1 MLVQRRK
8 NYERSNLDEL
18 KSLAE
23 AADYNV
29 VGHVEQLRRPDAG
42 FQIGKGKAGEL
53 AELVDEVNAERVIFD
68 NELKPIQSYN
78 LAKVVGV
85 EIIDRFQLILEIFS
99 KRASTNEAHLQ
110 IRLARLRHQLP
121 RAREM
126 VRLARMGERPGFLGL
141 GTFEVDVYNE
151 EIKRQIHS
159 IRREL
164 KKIRVQRGLHRVR
177 RTELGFPL
185 ISLAGY
191 TSAGKTTLFNFL
203 TGAAKSVNLGI
214 FTTLTT
220 TTRAVDLD
228 VGRVLVTDTVGF
240 IDRLPLTLVEAF
252 HSTLEETILSDA
264 IILLVDFHES
274 LDEIQRKLSYSLE
287 VLNEIG
293 AGGIPTVTALN
304 KIDLLTENE
313 LEERFDRVEE
323 LAPNPIL
330 ISAVKGTNLEELK
343 RLVSS
348 EIGDV
353 STTVFSL
360 PLTEESLSFISEL
373 HSQVNSVETVYNNE
387 EVVIKVTAFR
397 WLIEGIE
404 GKVKR
409 LHGKLAS

>member
-1 MLVQRRK
+1 
-8 NYERSNLDEL
+8 L

-23 AADYNV
+23 AAGYTV

-53 AELVDEVNAERVIFD
+53 AELVEGVNAERVIFD

-99 KRASTNEAHLQ
+99 KRASTKEAHLQ

-126 VRLARMGERPGFLGL
+126 VRRARMGERPGYLGL

-159 IRREL
+159 IRQEL
-164 KKIRVQRGLHRVR
+164 KKIRAQRSLHRVR

-191 TSAGKTTLFNFL
+191 TSAGKTTLFNVL
-203 TGAAKSVNLGI
+203 TGADKSVNLGI

-220 TTRAVDLD
+220 TTRSVDLD

-304 KIDLLTENE
+304 KIDLLTQNE
-313 LEERFDRVEE
+313 LEERFAHVVG

-343 RLVSS
+343 SKVSS

-353 STTVFSL
+353 LTTVFSL
-360 PLTEESLSFISEL
+360 PLTEESLSFISKL
-373 HSQVNSVETVYNNE
+373 HSQVNSIETVYKNE

-404 GKVKR
+404 VKVVRLNGKIVAG
-409 LHGKLAS
+409 LQSASSN

>member
-1 MLVQRRK
+1 
-8 NYERSNLDEL
+8 L

-23 AADYNV
+23 AAGYTV
-29 VGHVEQLRRPDAG
+29 EGYIEQLRRPDAG
-42 FQIGKGKAGEL
+42 FQIGKGKANEL
-53 AELVDEVNAERVIFD
+53 AELVEEVNAERVIFD

-85 EIIDRFQLILEIFS
+85 EVIDRFQLILEIFS
-99 KRASTNEAHLQ
+99 KRASTNEARLQ

-141 GTFEVDVYNE
+141 GTFEVDIYYD

-159 IRREL
+159 IRQEL
-164 KKIRVQRGLHRVR
+164 KRIRAHRSLHRVR

-185 ISLAGY
+185 VSLAGY
-191 TSAGKTTLFNFL
+191 TSAGKTTLFNIL

-220 TTRAVDLD
+220 TTRSVDLD

-252 HSTLEETILSDA
+252 HSTLEETILSDV

-274 LDEIQRKLSYSLE
+274 LNEIQRKLSYSLE

-293 AGGIPTVTALN
+293 AGGIPIVTALN
-304 KIDLLTENE
+304 KIDLLTQNE
-313 LEERFDRVEE
+313 LEKRFSHVAE

-330 ISAVKGTNLEELK
+330 ISAVKGINLEELK
-343 RLVSS
+343 RKLSS

-353 STTVFSL
+353 LTTVFSL
-360 PLTEESLSFISEL
+360 PLTEESLSFISKL
-373 HSQVNSVETVYNNE
+373 HSQVNSIETVYKNE

-397 WLIEGIE
+397 WIIEGIE
-404 GKVKR
+404 GKVMR
-409 LHGKLAS
+409 LNGKIVAGLQSASSS

>member
-1 MLVQRRK
+1 M
-8 NYERSNLDEL
+8 
-18 KSLAE
+18 
-23 AADYNV
+23 

-53 AELVDEVNAERVIFD
+53 AELVEGVNAERVIFD

-99 KRASTNEAHLQ
+99 KRASTKEAHLQ

-126 VRLARMGERPGFLGL
+126 VRLARMGERPGYLGL

-159 IRREL
+159 IRQEL
-164 KKIRVQRGLHRVR
+164 KKIRAQRSLHRVR

-191 TSAGKTTLFNFL
+191 TSAGKTTLFNVL
-203 TGAAKSVNLGI
+203 TGADKSVNLGI

-220 TTRAVDLD
+220 TTRSVDLD

-304 KIDLLTENE
+304 KIDLLTQNE
-313 LEERFDRVEE
+313 LEERFAHVVG

-343 RLVSS
+343 RKLSS

-353 STTVFSL
+353 LTTVFSL
-360 PLTEESLSFISEL
+360 PLTKESLSFISKL
-373 HSQVNSVETVYNNE
+373 HSQVNSIETAYKNE
-387 EVVIKVTAFR
+387 EVVIKVSAFR

-404 GKVKR
+404 GKVVR
-409 LHGKLAS
+409 LNGKIVAGLQSASSN

>member
-1 MLVQRRK
+1 M
-8 NYERSNLDEL
+8 
-18 KSLAE
+18 A
-23 AADYNV
+23 
-29 VGHVEQLRRPDAG
+29 GHVEQTRRPDAG
-42 FQIGKGKAGEL
+42 FQIGRGKAGEL
-53 AELVDEVNAERVIFD
+53 AELVEEVNAERVIFD

-78 LAKVVGV
+78 LAKVVGIEV
-85 EIIDRFQLILEIFS
+85 IDRFQLILEIFS

-126 VRLARMGERPGFLGL
+126 VRLTRMGERPGYLGL
-141 GTFEVDVYNE
+141 GTHGVDVYSN

-164 KKIRVQRGLHRVR
+164 KRIRAQRSLHRVR
-177 RTELGFPL
+177 RTESGFPL
-185 ISLAGY
+185 VSLAGY
-191 TSAGKTTLFNFL
+191 TSAGKTTLFNVL

-220 TTRAVDLD
+220 TTRSIDLD
-228 VGRVLVTDTVGF
+228 VGRVLITDTVGF
-240 IDRLPLTLVEAF
+240 IDRLPLALVEAF

-274 LDEIQRKLSYSLE
+274 LDEIKRKLSCSLE

-293 AGGIPTVTALN
+293 AGGIPIVTALN
-304 KIDLLTENE
+304 KIDLLTQTE
-313 LEERFDRVEE
+313 LEERLNNIME
-323 LAPNPIL
+323 LAPNPIP

-343 RLVSS
+343 RKLSNEV
-348 EIGDV
+348 GDV
-353 STTVFSL
+353 LTIVVSL

-373 HSQVNSVETVYNNE
+373 HGKVNSIKTVYKNE

-397 WLIEGIE
+397 WLVEGVE

-409 LHGKLAS
+409 LNGKVVAGLQLASST

>member
-1 MLVQRRK
+1 MGQI
-8 NYERSNLDEL
+8 
-18 KSLAE
+18 
-23 AADYNV
+23 
-29 VGHVEQLRRPDAG
+29 EQIRRPDAG

-53 AELVDEVNAERVIFD
+53 AQLVDEVNAERVIFD

-78 LAKVVGV
+78 LAKAVGV

-99 KRASTNEAHLQ
+99 KRASTKEAHLQ

-159 IRREL
+159 IRQEL
-164 KKIRVQRGLHRVR
+164 KKVRAQRGLHRVR

-185 ISLAGY
+185 VSLAGY

-220 TTRAVDLD
+220 TTRSVDLD

-264 IILLVDFHES
+264 IILLVDFHEA

-304 KIDLLTENE
+304 KIDLLTKNE
-313 LEERFDRVEE
+313 LEERFNQVVE
-323 LAPNPIL
+323 LAPNPIP

-343 RLVSS
+343 HKVSS

-353 STTVFSL
+353 STTAFSL

-373 HSQVNSVETVYNNE
+373 HSQVNSVETLYKNE

-409 LHGKLAS
+409 LNGKPAS

>member
-1 MLVQRRK
+1 
-8 NYERSNLDEL
+8 L

-23 AADYNV
+23 AAGYTV
-29 VGHVEQLRRPDAG
+29 VGCVEQTRRPDAG

-53 AELVDEVNAERVIFD
+53 AELVEGENAERVIFD

-126 VRLARMGERPGFLGL
+126 VRLARMGERPGYLGR
-141 GTFEVDVYNE
+141 GTFEVDVYYE
-151 EIKRQIHS
+151 EIKRQIQS
-159 IRREL
+159 IRQEL
-164 KKIRVQRGLHRVR
+164 KRIRAQRSLHRVR

-185 ISLAGY
+185 VSLAGY
-191 TSAGKTTLFNFL
+191 TSAGKTTLFNVL
-203 TGAAKSVNLGI
+203 TGAAKSVNLGV

-220 TTRAVDLD
+220 TTRYVDFD

-274 LDEIQRKLSYSLE
+274 LDEIQRKLSCSLE

-293 AGGIPTVTALN
+293 AGSIPIVTALN
-304 KIDLLTENE
+304 KIDLLTQNE

-330 ISAVKGTNLEELK
+330 VSAVKGINLEELK
-343 RLVSS
+343 RKVSS

-353 STTVFSL
+353 STAVFSL
-360 PLTEESLSFISEL
+360 PMTEESLSFISEL
-373 HSQVNSVETVYNNE
+373 YDQVNSLETVYKKE

-397 WLIEGIE
+397 WLVEGIE
-404 GKVKR
+404 GKVER
-409 LHGKLAS
+409 LNGKLAKSTSSL

>member
-1 MLVQRRK
+1 
-8 NYERSNLDEL
+8 L

-53 AELVDEVNAERVIFD
+53 AQLVDEVNAERVIFD

-110 IRLARLRHQLP
+110 IRLAKLRHQLP

-159 IRREL
+159 IRQEL
-164 KKIRVQRGLHRVR
+164 KKIRAQRGLHRVR

-191 TSAGKTTLFNFL
+191 TSAGKTTLFNFM

-220 TTRAVDLD
+220 TTRSVDLD

-293 AGGIPTVTALN
+293 AGAIPTITALN

-313 LEERFDRVEE
+313 LEERFDQVVE

-343 RLVSS
+343 RKVSS

-353 STTVFSL
+353 STTIFSL

-373 HSQVNSVETVYNNE
+373 HSHINSIETAYKNA

-404 GKVKR
+404 GKVER
-409 LHGKLAS
+409 LNGKLAS

>member
-1 MLVQRRK
+1 M
-8 NYERSNLDEL
+8 
-18 KSLAE
+18 
-23 AADYNV
+23 

-164 KKIRVQRGLHRVR
+164 KKIRAQRGLHRVR

-343 RLVSS
+343 RIVSS

-373 HSQVNSVETVYNNE
+373 HSQVNSVETVYKNE

>member
-1 MLVQRRK
+1 M
-8 NYERSNLDEL
+8 
-18 KSLAE
+18 A
-23 AADYNV
+23 
-29 VGHVEQLRRPDAG
+29 GHVEQTRRPDAG
-42 FQIGKGKAGEL
+42 FQIGRGKAGEL
-53 AELVDEVNAERVIFD
+53 AELVEEVNAERVIFD

-78 LAKVVGV
+78 LAKVVGIEV
-85 EIIDRFQLILEIFS
+85 IDRFQLILEIFS

-126 VRLARMGERPGFLGL
+126 VRLTRMGERPGYLGL
-141 GTFEVDVYNE
+141 GTHGVDVYSN

-164 KKIRVQRGLHRVR
+164 KRIRAQRSLHRVR
-177 RTELGFPL
+177 RTESGFPL
-185 ISLAGY
+185 VSLAGY
-191 TSAGKTTLFNFL
+191 TSAGKTTLFNVL

-220 TTRAVDLD
+220 TTRSIDLD
-228 VGRVLVTDTVGF
+228 VGRVLITDTVGF
-240 IDRLPLTLVEAF
+240 IDRLPLALVEAF

-274 LDEIQRKLSYSLE
+274 LDEIKRKLSCSLE

-293 AGGIPTVTALN
+293 AGGIPIVTALN
-304 KIDLLTENE
+304 KIDLLTQNE
-313 LEERFDRVEE
+313 LEERLNYIME

-330 ISAVKGTNLEELK
+330 ISAVKGTNLEGLK
-343 RLVSS
+343 RKLSNEV
-348 EIGDV
+348 GDV
-353 STTVFSL
+353 LTIVFSL

-373 HSQVNSVETVYNNE
+373 HGKVNSIETVYKNE

-397 WLIEGIE
+397 WLVEGVE
-404 GKVKR
+404 WKVERLNGKVVAG
-409 LHGKLAS
+409 LQPASST

>member
-1 MLVQRRK
+1 
-8 NYERSNLDEL
+8 L

-53 AELVDEVNAERVIFD
+53 AQLVDEVNAERVIFD

-110 IRLARLRHQLP
+110 IRLAKLRHQLP

-159 IRREL
+159 IRQEL
-164 KKIRVQRGLHRVR
+164 KKIRAQRGLHRVR

-191 TSAGKTTLFNFL
+191 TSAGKTTLFNFM

-220 TTRAVDLD
+220 TTRSVDLD

-293 AGGIPTVTALN
+293 AGAIPTITALN

-313 LEERFDRVEE
+313 LEERFDQVVE

-343 RLVSS
+343 RKVSS

-353 STTVFSL
+353 STTIFSL

-373 HSQVNSVETVYNNE
+373 HSHINSIETAYKNA

-404 GKVKR
+404 GKVER
-409 LHGKLAS
+409 LNGKLAKSASSP

>member
-1 MLVQRRK
+1 M
-8 NYERSNLDEL
+8 

-29 VGHVEQLRRPDAG
+29 MGHVEQLRRPDAG
-42 FQIGKGKAGEL
+42 FQIGKGKADEL
-53 AELVDEVNAERVIFD
+53 AKLVAEVNAERVIFD

-164 KKIRVQRGLHRVR
+164 KKIRAQRGLHRVR

-203 TGAAKSVNLGI
+203 TGAAKPVNLGI

-343 RLVSS
+343 RIVSS

-353 STTVFSL
+353 STNVFSL

-397 WLIEGIE
+397 WLVEGIE

-409 LHGKLAS
+409 LHGKQAS

>member
-1 MLVQRRK
+1 
-8 NYERSNLDEL
+8 L

-29 VGHVEQLRRPDAG
+29 VGHVEQIRRPDAG
-42 FQIGKGKAGEL
+42 FQIGKGKADEL

-141 GTFEVDVYNE
+141 GTFQVDVYNE

-159 IRREL
+159 IRQEL
-164 KKIRVQRGLHRVR
+164 KKIRAQRGLHRVR

-293 AGGIPTVTALN
+293 AGGIPTVTAFN

-313 LEERFDRVEE
+313 LKARFDRVVE

-343 RLVSS
+343 HLVAS

-360 PLTEESLSFISEL
+360 PLTEASLSFISEL

-387 EVVIKVTAFR
+387 AVEIKVTAFR
-397 WLIEGIE
+397 WLIDGIE

-409 LHGKLAS
+409 LHGRLAS

>member
-1 MLVQRRK
+1 M
-8 NYERSNLDEL
+8 

-29 VGHVEQLRRPDAG
+29 VGQIEQIRRPDAG

-53 AELVDEVNAERVIFD
+53 AQLVEEVTAERVIFD

-85 EIIDRFQLILEIFS
+85 EVIDRFQLILEIFS
-99 KRASTNEAHLQ
+99 RRASTNEAHLQ

-141 GTFEVDVYNE
+141 GTFEVDVYIE

-159 IRREL
+159 IQQEL
-164 KKIRVQRGLHRVR
+164 KKIRAQRKLHRVR

-191 TSAGKTTLFNFL
+191 TSAGKTTLFNVL

-220 TTRAVDLD
+220 TTRSVDLD

-252 HSTLEETILSDA
+252 HSTLEETIQSDA
-264 IILLVDFHES
+264 IILLVDFHEA

-304 KIDLLTENE
+304 KIDLLTKNE
-313 LEERFDRVEE
+313 LEERFNQVVE
-323 LAPNPIL
+323 LAPNPIP
-330 ISAVKGTNLEELK
+330 ISAVKGTNLEDLK
-343 RLVSS
+343 HKVSS
-348 EIGDV
+348 EIGDI
-353 STTVFSL
+353 STTIFSL

-373 HSQVNSVETVYNNE
+373 HRQVNSVETVYKNK

-409 LHGKLAS
+409 LNGKPAS

>member
-1 MLVQRRK
+1 
-8 NYERSNLDEL
+8 L

-29 VGHVEQLRRPDAG
+29 VGHVEQIRQPDAG
-42 FQIGKGKAGEL
+42 FQIGKGKADEL

-141 GTFEVDVYNE
+141 GTFQVDVYNE

-159 IRREL
+159 IRQEL
-164 KKIRVQRGLHRVR
+164 KKIRAQRGLHRVR

-293 AGGIPTVTALN
+293 AGGIPTVTAFN

-313 LEERFDRVEE
+313 LKARFDRVVE

-343 RLVSS
+343 HLVAS

-360 PLTEESLSFISEL
+360 PLTEASLSFISEL

-387 EVVIKVTAFR
+387 AVEIKVTAFR
-397 WLIEGIE
+397 WLIDGIE

-409 LHGKLAS
+409 LHGRLAS

>member
-1 MLVQRRK
+1 V
-8 NYERSNLDEL
+8 
-18 KSLAE
+18 A
-23 AADYNV
+23 
-29 VGHVEQLRRPDAG
+29 GHVEQTRRPDAG
-42 FQIGKGKAGEL
+42 FQIGRGKAGEL
-53 AELVDEVNAERVIFD
+53 AELVEEVNAERVIFD

-78 LAKVVGV
+78 LAKVVGIEV
-85 EIIDRFQLILEIFS
+85 IDRFQLILEIFS

-126 VRLARMGERPGFLGL
+126 VRLTRMGERPGYLGL
-141 GTFEVDVYNE
+141 GTHGVDVYSN

-164 KKIRVQRGLHRVR
+164 KRIRAQRSLHRVR
-177 RTELGFPL
+177 RTESGFPL
-185 ISLAGY
+185 VSLAGY
-191 TSAGKTTLFNFL
+191 TSAGKTTLFNVL

-220 TTRAVDLD
+220 TTRSIDLD
-228 VGRVLVTDTVGF
+228 VGRVLITDTVGF
-240 IDRLPLTLVEAF
+240 IDRLPLALVEAF

-274 LDEIQRKLSYSLE
+274 LDEIKRKLSCSLE

-304 KIDLLTENE
+304 KIDLLTQNE
-313 LEERFDRVEE
+313 LEERLNYIME

-330 ISAVKGTNLEELK
+330 ISAVKGTNLEGLK
-343 RLVSS
+343 RKLSNEV
-348 EIGDV
+348 GDV
-353 STTVFSL
+353 LTIVFSL

-373 HSQVNSVETVYNNE
+373 HGKVNSIETVYKNE

-397 WLIEGIE
+397 WLVEGVE
-404 GKVKR
+404 WKVERLNGKVVAG
-409 LHGKLAS
+409 LQPASST

>member
-1 MLVQRRK
+1 M
-8 NYERSNLDEL
+8 
-18 KSLAE
+18 
-23 AADYNV
+23 
-29 VGHVEQLRRPDAG
+29 VGHVEQTRRPDAG

-121 RAREM
+121 RARER

-159 IRREL
+159 IRQEL
-164 KKIRVQRGLHRVR
+164 KKIRAQRGLHRVR

-220 TTRAVDLD
+220 TTRSVDLD

-304 KIDLLTENE
+304 KIDLLTQNE
-313 LEERFDRVEE
+313 LEERFDQVVEQ
-323 LAPNPIL
+323 APNPIL

-343 RLVSS
+343 RKVSS
-348 EIGDV
+348 EVGDV
-353 STTVFSL
+353 LTTVFSL

-373 HSQVNSVETVYNNE
+373 HSQVNSVETVYKNE
-387 EVVIKVTAFR
+387 EVIIKVTAFR

-404 GKVKR
+404 GKVER
-409 LHGKLAS
+409 LNGKLAT